1 MVKVKDN
8 NNNNNNNNKTGNG
21 EREREGGGSW
31 DRGDIKKKK
40 KKMMTSIICENSTQF
55 STSHESNAPVLTN
68 YQKFPLSAANL

>member
-1 MVKVKDN
+1 MGK
-8 NNNNNNNNKTGNG
+8 G
-21 EREREGGGSW
+21 
-31 DRGDIKKKK
+31 RGKEEAHGTEVTLKKKK

>member
-8 NNNNNNNNKTGNG
+8 NNNNKMGNG
-21 EREREGGGSW
+21 EREREGGV
-31 DRGDIKKKK
+31 RGTEVTLKKKK

-55 STSHESNAPVLTN
+55 STSPESNAPVLTN